1 MHRSPTPSSRQAL
14 RRLVGAVVPMRVLVL
29 VLVLV
34 SGFVAYPLRVAH
46 WQAQDAA
53 GLASQRQALL
63 LAQLLQAHFQPVDW
77 SLAAVQ
83 AQYPRLQTRAPAAPA
98 GPGVDSAAGS
108 QAL

>member
-98 GPGVDSAAGS
+98 GPAVDSAAGS